1 VIAKKHSKFAP
12 LVIAL
17 LGVAAMLPA
26 LMQGI
31 PLGADLDNHFR
42 FAQPFYDEIAN
53 GNVIPGWLAE
63 SNNGFG
69 DTRFRFYP
77 PLLYYILAAARF
89 VTGDW
94 YATTLA
100 VFTLLSVIGCTGIYI
115 WARQN
120 FDEKTSLIA
129 AAVFAVLPYHIAQF
143 YQASLL
149 AEYAAM
155 SFLPFA
161 FLFLERLSKKAAI
174 INIAGLGITFGAI
187 VLTHIPTTIVGSLG
201 LGLFALL
208 LTDWRRNKRFLI
220 YASLGIA
227 AGLALSSFFWIKVVT
242 ELSWIQAG
250 HKVTSEHYDYRNN
263 FLFSPWSLTNLNTWL
278 GSVIAAVTIFIF
290 LPALSLFPRLFG
302 GTGKGGDL
310 VERDRTKKPLM
321 ASMIVAAF
329 AFFMT
334 TDLSRPLWLA
344 IPKLPD
350 IQFPYRWLTVASVA
364 VCPGAAFAIVWF
376 GKKIV
381 AKQIR
386 AWQLALVAISFA
398 AAGYSIWEFAMAS
411 DFLDRE
417 TFTSR
422 IEASRAAP
430 SFPDW
435 LPVGAATIKDVK
447 PMSGPID
454 AGTREILQAEVTT
467 HIRRFKLAPGAA
479 TDVRIRT
486 YYYPHWRATVTTPSG
501 VSPAPIKKAPDGT
514 LLVSVPAESCE
525 LSVDFSN
532 R

>member
-1 VIAKKHSKFAP
+1 M
-12 LVIAL
+12 IAL
-17 LGVAAMLPA
+17 IGVAAMLPA
-26 LMQGI
+26 LLQGI

-42 FAQPFYDEIAN
+42 FAQPFYDEIVS

-77 PLLYYILAAARF
+77 PLLYYLLSAGRY

-94 YATTLA
+94 YAATLA
-100 VFTLLSVIGCTGIYI
+100 VFTLLSIVGSTGVYI

-129 AAVFAVLPYHIAQF
+129 TLIFAVLPYHIAQF

-149 AEYAAM
+149 AEFAAM

-161 FLFLERLSKKAAI
+161 FLFLERLSKRAAI
-174 INIAGLGITFGAI
+174 MNIAGLGITFGAI
-187 VLTHIPTTIVGSLG
+187 VLTHVPTTIVGSLG

-208 LTDWRRNKRFLI
+208 LTDWRSNKRFLI
-220 YASLGIA
+220 YAALGIA
-227 AGLALSSFFWIKVVT
+227 VGLALSSFFWIKVVN

-278 GSVIAAVTIFIF
+278 GSVIAAVTVFIF
-290 LPALSLFPRLFG
+290 LPALALFPKIFSRAAKEQEFAGNERGIKFLRASV
-302 GTGKGGDL
+302 L
-310 VERDRTKKPLM
+310 VAT
-321 ASMIVAAF
+321 F
-329 AFFMT
+329 AYFMT

-364 VCPGAAFAIVWF
+364 ISPAAAFAIVWF
-376 GKKIV
+376 VKKIFE
-381 AKQIR
+381 KQIR
-386 AWQLALVAISFA
+386 AWQLAVVAISFA
-398 AAGYSIWEFAMAS
+398 AAGYSICEFAIAS
-411 DFLDRE
+411 DFLDRQ
-417 TFTSR
+417 TFVTR
-422 IEASRAAP
+422 IEASRSAP

-435 LPVGAATIKDVK
+435 LPVGAAAIKDVE
-447 PMSGPID
+447 PMTGPID
-454 AGTREILQAEVTT
+454 AGTREILEADVTT
-467 HIRRFKLAPGAA
+467 HTRRFKIAPGPESEA
-479 TDVRIRT
+479 RIRS
-486 YYYPHWRATVTTPSG
+486 YHYPLWHATVNGNLTE
-501 VSPAPIKKAPDGT
+501 IKKASDGT
-514 LLVSVPAESCE
+514 LLVEIPPEDCDLVVS
-525 LSVDFSN
+525 FGK

>member
-1 VIAKKHSKFAP
+1 MIASKHSKFAP
-12 LVIAL
+12 LLIAL
-17 LGVAAMLPA
+17 VGVAAMLPA
-26 LMQGI
+26 LLQGI

-94 YATTLA
+94 YAATLS
-100 VFTLLSVIGCTGIYI
+100 VFTLLSVIGCKGIYI

-161 FLFLERLSKKAAI
+161 FLFLERLSKRAAI
-174 INIAGLGITFGAI
+174 TNIAGLGITFGAI
-187 VLTHIPTTIVGSLG
+187 ILTHIPTTIVGSLG

-208 LTDWRRNKRFLI
+208 LTDWRSNKRFLI
-220 YASLGIA
+220 YAALGIGF
-227 AGLALSSFFWIKVVT
+227 GLALSSFFWTKVVT

-290 LPALSLFPRLFG
+290 LPAVTLFPKFFG
-302 GTGKGGDL
+302 GAAKAGDPL
-310 VERDRTKKPLM
+310 ESERTKQPLR
-321 ASMIVAAF
+321 ASMIIAAF

-334 TDLSRPLWLA
+334 TDLSRPLWLV

-364 VCPGAAFAIVWF
+364 ICPAAAFAIVWF
-376 GKKIV
+376 VKKIV
-381 AKQIR
+381 SKQIR
-386 AWQLALVAISFA
+386 PWQLAMVAISFA
-398 AAGYSIWEFAMAS
+398 AAGYSFGEFAIAS

-435 LPVGAATIKDVK
+435 LPVGAAAIKDVK
-447 PMSGPID
+447 PMTGAID
-454 AGTREILQAEVTT
+454 AGTREILEAEVTT
-467 HIRRFKLAPGAA
+467 HTRRFKIAPGPETEA
-479 TDVRIRT
+479 RIRA
-486 YYYPHWRATVTTPSG
+486 YYYPRWRATVNG
-501 VSPAPIKKAPDGT
+501 KPAETKKAPDGT
-514 LLVSVPAESCE
+514 LLVEIPTEASE
-525 LSVDFSN
+525 LIVSFGP
-532 R
+532 